1 MSIPVHD
8 AMTYLDPSVEL
19 RREPMS
25 RFQLVAVAICVAL
38 NALDGFDILAITFAA
53 PGITREWALG
63 PGALGVVISTGLVGM
78 SIGSLLIAPLA
89 DTRGRRPII
98 LLCLILMTLGML
110 LSATADTVMAL
121 AIWRVIT
128 GLGIGGML
136 ASINAMVAEYANDA
150 RRDFCVSL
158 MTIGY
163 PLGGMLG
170 GMASAWL
177 LGQFD
182 WRAVFIFGGVVS
194 AAILV
199 VVWWRLPESIE
210 FLVFKRSPDA
220 LSEINAILRR
230 MGRAVIA
237 EMPMRARQERVSV
250 WQAFDRAL
258 IVRTALVCV
267 AYFLYMLTCYYTLGW
282 IPSIVAAL
290 GFTASVGAEVS
301 VWTNLGGIIGG
312 ALLGYLARYVGLKP
326 LASGALILTAV
337 ALTVF
342 GRTEPDLLALKAVA
356 FVLGFFLFSC
366 AVGFYATFV
375 RVFPTHVRATGT
387 GLAIGLG
394 RFGGMLGPVLGGWLM
409 TIGTSRPSVAGI
421 MALGAALAALAIWL
435 LQGSMLAAPISNS
448 YRLRHERH

>member
-1 MSIPVHD
+1 
-8 AMTYLDPSVEL
+8 MTQLDPSVQL

-25 RFQLVAVAICVAL
+25 AFQIVAVAICVAL
-38 NALDGFDILAITFAA
+38 NALDGFDILAITFAG
-53 PGITREWALG
+53 PGTMREWGLG
-63 PGALGVVISTGLVGM
+63 PGGLGVVISIGLVGM
-78 SIGSLLIAPLA
+78 SVGSLLIAPLA

-110 LSATADTVMAL
+110 LSATADSVMAL
-121 AIWRVIT
+121 AVWRVIT
-128 GLGIGGML
+128 GIGIGGML
-136 ASINAMVAEYANDA
+136 ASINAMVAEYSNDA

-170 GMASAWL
+170 GMAAAL
-177 LGQFD
+177 LLAHFD

-194 AAILV
+194 IFILA

-220 LSEINAILRR
+220 LDRINAIFRR
-230 MGRAVIA
+230 MNRAPIV
-237 EMPMRARQERVSV
+237 EMPFRARQEHISV
-250 WQAFDRAL
+250 WKAFDSTLASRTVL
-258 IVRTALVCV
+258 ICT
-267 AYFLYMLTCYYTLGW
+267 AYFLYMLTCYYALGW

-290 GFTASVGAEVS
+290 GFTPSVGAEVS

-312 ALLGYLARYVGLKP
+312 ALLGYLARHVGLKA
-326 LASGALILTAV
+326 LASGAMIATAL
-337 ALTVF
+337 ALTLF
-342 GRTEPDLLALKAVA
+342 GRTEPDLVALRAVA
-356 FVLGFFLFSC
+356 FVLGFFLYSS

-394 RFGGMLGPVLGGWLM
+394 RFGGMLGPMLGGWLM
-409 TIGTSRPSVAGI
+409 AAGTSRPSVAGI
-421 MALGAALAALAIWL
+421 MALGAALAGLAIWL
-435 LQGSMLAAPISNS
+435 LQGSMLAAPSRAAARGS
-448 YRLRHERH
+448 

>member
-1 MSIPVHD
+1 
-8 AMTYLDPSVEL
+8 MTQLDPSVQL

-25 RFQLVAVAICVAL
+25 LFQIVAVGICVAL
-38 NALDGFDILAITFAA
+38 NALDGFDILAITFAG
-53 PGITREWALG
+53 PGITREWGLG
-63 PGALGVVISTGLVGM
+63 PGALGIVISTGLVGM
-78 SIGSLLIAPLA
+78 SVGSLFIAPLA

-98 LLCLILMTLGML
+98 LLCLSLMTLGML
-110 LSATADTVMAL
+110 CSATAGSVTAL

-136 ASINAMVAEYANDA
+136 ASVNAMVSEYSNDA

-170 GMASAWL
+170 GMAAAWL
-177 LGQFD
+177 LGHFD
-182 WRAVFIFGGVVS
+182 WRSVFIFGGGVS
-194 AAILV
+194 IAILAL
-199 VVWWRLPESIE
+199 VWWRLPESIE

-220 LSEINAILRR
+220 LAQINTILARMRR
-230 MGRAVIA
+230 APIDELPV
-237 EMPMRARQERVSV
+237 RARQERRSV
-250 WQAFDRAL
+250 WAAFDGELAA
-258 IVRTALVCV
+258 RTALICG
-267 AYFLYMLTCYYTLGW
+267 AYFLYMLTCYYVLGW

-312 ALLGYLARYVGLKP
+312 AVLGYMARHIGLKP
-326 LASGALILTAV
+326 LASGAMIATAL

-342 GRTEPDLLALKAVA
+342 GRTQPDLFALKAVA
-356 FVLGFFLFSC
+356 FVLGFFLYSS

-375 RVFPTHVRATGT
+375 RVFPTNLRATGT

-409 TIGTSRPSVAGI
+409 AAGTSRPSVAGI

-435 LQGSMLAAPISNS
+435 LQGSMLAAPKAVGG
-448 YRLRHERH
+448 

>member
-1 MSIPVHD
+1 
-8 AMTYLDPSVEL
+8 MTHLDPSVQL
-19 RREPMS
+19 RREPM
-25 RFQLVAVAICVAL
+25 RAFQISAVAICVAL
-38 NALDGFDILAITFAA
+38 NALDGFDILAITFAG
-53 PGITREWALG
+53 PGIMREWGLG
-63 PGALGVVISTGLVGM
+63 PGGLGVVISTGLVGM

-98 LLCLILMTLGML
+98 LLCLVLMTLGML
-110 LSATADTVMAL
+110 FSATAHSVAAL
-121 AIWRVIT
+121 AMWRVIT

-170 GMASAWL
+170 GMAAAWL
-177 LGQFD
+177 LGNFD
-182 WRAVFIFGGVVS
+182 WRSVFIFGGVVS
-194 AAILV
+194 IAMLA

-210 FLVFKRSPDA
+210 FLVFERAPHA
-220 LSEINAILRR
+220 LTEINAILGR
-230 MGRAVIA
+230 MHRAPVA
-237 EMPMRARQERVSV
+237 ELPMRVRQERISA
-250 WQAFDRAL
+250 WKAFDHELAT
-258 IVRTALVCV
+258 RTALICG
-267 AYFLYMLTCYYTLGW
+267 AYFLYMLTCYYALGW

-312 ALLGYLARYVGLKP
+312 LLLGYLARHIGLKP
-326 LASGALILTAV
+326 LASGAMIATAL

-342 GRTEPDLLALKAVA
+342 GRTQPELFALKAVA
-356 FVLGFFLFSC
+356 FVLGFFLYSS

-375 RVFPTHVRATGT
+375 RVFPTNLRATGT

-409 TIGTSRPSVAGI
+409 AIGTSRPSVAGI

-435 LQGSMLAAPISNS
+435 IRGSMLAAPARAAGSG
-448 YRLRHERH
+448 

>member
-1 MSIPVHD
+1 
-8 AMTYLDPSVEL
+8 MTYLDPSVEL

-25 RFQLVAVAICVAL
+25 RFQRVAVAICVVL

-78 SIGSLLIAPLA
+78 SMGSLLIAPLA

-98 LLCLILMTLGML
+98 LLCLVLMTLGML
-110 LSATADTVMAL
+110 FSATADTVTAL

-136 ASINAMVAEYANDA
+136 ASISAMVAEYSNDT

-170 GMASAWL
+170 GMAAAWL
-177 LGQFD
+177 LGHFD
-182 WRAVFIFGGVVS
+182 WRSVFIFGGGVS
-194 AAILV
+194 TAILF

-220 LSEINAILRR
+220 LTEINSILRR
-230 MGRAVIA
+230 MQRAPITQ
-237 EMPMRARQERVSV
+237 MPARARQERVSV
-250 WQAFDRAL
+250 WKAFDNEL
-258 IVRTALVCV
+258 IARTALVCV
-267 AYFLYMLTCYYTLGW
+267 AYFFYMLTCYYALGW

-312 ALLGYLARYVGLKP
+312 ALLGYLARHVGLKP
-326 LASGALILTAV
+326 LASGALLLTAL

-342 GRTEPDLLALKAVA
+342 GRTQPDLLALKAVA

-409 TIGTSRPSVAGI
+409 TIGTSRASVAGI
-421 MALGAALAALAIWL
+421 MALGAALAALAIWM
-435 LQGSMLAAPISNS
+435 LQGERLAVGG
-448 YRLRHERH
+448 

>member
-1 MSIPVHD
+1 
-8 AMTYLDPSVEL
+8 MTHLDPSLQL

-25 RFQLVAVAICVAL
+25 SFQIAAVAICVAL
-38 NALDGFDILAITFAA
+38 NALDGFDILAITFAG
-53 PGITREWALG
+53 PGIMREWGLG
-63 PGALGVVISTGLVGM
+63 PGGLGVVISTGLVGM

-110 LSATADTVMAL
+110 LSATSNSVTAL

-136 ASINAMVAEYANDA
+136 ASINAMVAEYSNDA

-170 GMASAWL
+170 GMAAAWL
-177 LGQFD
+177 LGHFD
-182 WRAVFIFGGVVS
+182 WRSVFIFGGVVS
-194 AAILV
+194 IAILAV
-199 VVWWRLPESIE
+199 VCWRLPESIE

-220 LSEINAILRR
+220 LSEINTILGR
-230 MGRAVIA
+230 MGRAPIA
-237 EMPMRARQERVSV
+237 ELPVRVRQERVSV
-250 WQAFDRAL
+250 WKAFDSAL
-258 IVRTALVCV
+258 AARTALICG
-267 AYFLYMLTCYYTLGW
+267 AYFLYMLTCYYVLGW

-290 GFTASVGAEVS
+290 GFTPSVGAQVS

-312 ALLGYLARYVGLKP
+312 ALLGYLARHIGLKP
-326 LASGALILTAV
+326 LASGAMIATAL

-342 GRTEPDLLALKAVA
+342 GRTQPDLFALKAVA
-356 FVLGFFLFSC
+356 FVLGFFLYSS

-375 RVFPTHVRATGT
+375 RVFPTHLRATGT

-409 TIGTSRPSVAGI
+409 AAGTSRPSVAGI

-435 LQGSMLAAPISNS
+435 LQGSMLAAPRAAIHGS
-448 YRLRHERH
+448 

>member
-1 MSIPVHD
+1 M
-8 AMTYLDPSVEL
+8 AAAETMTHLDPSVQL

-25 RFQLVAVAICVAL
+25 SFQIAAVAICVAL
-38 NALDGFDILAITFAA
+38 NALDGFDILAITFAG
-53 PGITREWALG
+53 PGIMREWGLG
-63 PGALGVVISTGLVGM
+63 PGGLGVVISTGLVGM

-98 LLCLILMTLGML
+98 LLCLVLMTLGML
-110 LSATADTVMAL
+110 FSATADSVASL
-121 AIWRVIT
+121 AMWRVIT

-170 GMASAWL
+170 GMAAAWL
-177 LGQFD
+177 LGNFD
-182 WRAVFIFGGVVS
+182 WRSVFIFGGVVS
-194 AAILV
+194 IAILA

-210 FLVFKRSPDA
+210 FLVFKRAPNA
-220 LSEINAILRR
+220 LTEINTILGRMRR
-230 MGRAVIA
+230 APIA
-237 EMPMRARQERVSV
+237 ELPIRARQERTSV
-250 WQAFDRAL
+250 WKAFDGELAT
-258 IVRTALVCV
+258 RTALICG
-267 AYFLYMLTCYYTLGW
+267 AYFLYMLTCYYALGW

-312 ALLGYLARYVGLKP
+312 LLLGYLARHIGLKP
-326 LASGALILTAV
+326 LASGAMIATAL

-342 GRTEPDLLALKAVA
+342 GRTQPDLFALKAVA
-356 FVLGFFLFSC
+356 FVLGFFLYSS

-375 RVFPTHVRATGT
+375 RVFPTHLRATGT

-409 TIGTSRPSVAGI
+409 ATGTSRPSVAGI
-421 MALGAALAALAIWL
+421 MALGAALAGLAIWL
-435 LQGSMLAAPISNS
+435 LQGSMLAAPSRAAAS
-448 YRLRHERH
+448 SS

>member
-1 MSIPVHD
+1 MSTVPEV
-8 AMTYLDPSVEL
+8 MTPLDPSVQL

-25 RFQLVAVAICVAL
+25 SFQIAAVAICVAL
-38 NALDGFDILAITFAA
+38 NALDGFDILAITFAG
-53 PGITREWALG
+53 PGIMREWGLG
-63 PGALGVVISTGLVGM
+63 PGGLGVVISTGLVGM

-110 LSATADTVMAL
+110 FSATSNSVLAL

-136 ASINAMVAEYANDA
+136 ASINAMVAEYSNDA

-170 GMASAWL
+170 GMAAAWL
-177 LGQFD
+177 LGEFD
-182 WRAVFIFGGVVS
+182 WRSVFIFGGVVS
-194 AAILV
+194 IAIFA

-220 LSEINAILRR
+220 LTEINAIFRR
-230 MGRAVIA
+230 MGRAAVV
-237 EMPMRARQERVSV
+237 ELPVRVRQERVSV
-250 WQAFDRAL
+250 WKEFDSTLATRTML
-258 IVRTALVCV
+258 ICV
-267 AYFLYMLTCYYTLGW
+267 AYFLYMLTCYYALGW

-312 ALLGYLARYVGLKP
+312 ALLGYLARHIGLKP
-326 LASGALILTAV
+326 LASGAMIATAL

-342 GRTEPDLLALKAVA
+342 GRTQPDLFALKAVA
-356 FVLGFFLFSC
+356 FVLGFFLYSS

-375 RVFPTHVRATGT
+375 RVFPTNLRATGT

-409 TIGTSRPSVAGI
+409 ATGTSRPSVAGL
-421 MALGAALAALAIWL
+421 MALGAALAGLAIWL
-435 LQGSMLAAPISNS
+435 LQGSMLAAPP
-448 YRLRHERH
+448 RAVRG

>member
-1 MSIPVHD
+1 
-8 AMTYLDPSVEL
+8 MTQLDPSLQL

-25 RFQLVAVAICVAL
+25 SFQIVAVAICVAL
-38 NALDGFDILAITFAA
+38 NALDGFDILAITFAG
-53 PGITREWALG
+53 PGIMREWGLG
-63 PGALGVVISTGLVGM
+63 PGGLGIVISTGLVGM
-78 SIGSLLIAPLA
+78 SVGSLAIAPLA

-110 LSATADTVMAL
+110 FSATANNVVAL
-121 AIWRVIT
+121 SIWRVIT

-170 GMASAWL
+170 GMAAAAL
-177 LGQFD
+177 LAHFD
-182 WRAVFIFGGVVS
+182 WRSVFIFGGVVS
-194 AAILV
+194 IGILA

-210 FLVFKRSPDA
+210 FLVWKRSPDA
-220 LSEINAILRR
+220 LNQINVIFRR
-230 MGRAVIA
+230 MDRAPITQ
-237 EMPMRARQERVSV
+237 MPAAARRERVSV
-250 WQAFDRAL
+250 WQAFDSTLAARTVL
-258 IVRTALVCV
+258 ICA
-267 AYFLYMLTCYYTLGW
+267 AYFLYMMTCYYALGW

-290 GFTASVGAEVS
+290 GFTPSIGAEVS

-312 ALLGYLARYVGLKP
+312 MLLGYLARHIGLKP
-326 LASGALILTAV
+326 LASGAMIATAL
-337 ALTVF
+337 ALMLF
-342 GRTEPDLLALKAVA
+342 GRTQPDLMLLKAVA
-356 FVLGFFLFSC
+356 FVLGFFLYSS
-366 AVGFYATFV
+366 AVGFYAMFV

-409 TIGTSRPSVAGI
+409 AEGTSRPSVAAI
-421 MALGAALAALAIWL
+421 MALGAALAGLAIWL
-435 LQGSMLAAPISNS
+435 LQGSMLAAPARPAPQGS
-448 YRLRHERH
+448 

>member
-1 MSIPVHD
+1 
-8 AMTYLDPSVEL
+8 MTQLDPSVQM

-25 RFQLVAVAICVAL
+25 SFQIAAVAICVAL
-38 NALDGFDILAITFAA
+38 NALDGFDILAITFAG
-53 PGITREWALG
+53 PGIMREWGLG
-63 PGALGVVISTGLVGM
+63 PGGLGIVISTGLVGM

-98 LLCLILMTLGML
+98 LLCLILMTVGML
-110 LSATADTVMAL
+110 LSATANDVITL
-121 AIWRVIT
+121 SIWRVVT

-170 GMASAWL
+170 GMAAAWL
-177 LGQFD
+177 LGHFD
-182 WRAVFIFGGVVS
+182 WRSVFVFGGVVS
-194 AAILV
+194 IGILA

-210 FLVFKRSPDA
+210 FLVWKRSPEA
-220 LSEINAILRR
+220 LCQINAIFRR
-230 MGRAVIA
+230 MNRAPVA
-237 EMPMRARQERVSV
+237 EMPVRARQVHTSV
-250 WQAFDRAL
+250 WQAFEGPLAARTVL
-258 IVRTALVCV
+258 ICA
-267 AYFLYMLTCYYTLGW
+267 AYFLYMLTCYYALGW

-290 GFTASVGAEVS
+290 GFTPSVGAEVS

-312 ALLGYLARYVGLKP
+312 ALLGYLARHVGLKP
-326 LASGALILTAV
+326 LASGAMIATAL

-342 GRTEPDLLALKAVA
+342 GRTQPDLLALKAVA
-356 FVLGFFLFSC
+356 FVLGFFLYSS

-394 RFGGMLGPVLGGWLM
+394 RFGGMIGPVLGGWLM
-409 TIGTSRPSVAGI
+409 AAGTSRPSVAGI
-421 MALGAALAALAIWL
+421 MALGAALAGLAIWL
-435 LQGSMLAAPISNS
+435 LRGAMLAAPSRAAVHGS
-448 YRLRHERH
+448 